1 MGLYPKKRKLA
12 PKVEEVTF
20 DSDARHEF
28 LTGFHKRKV
37 QRMKHAQE
45 VAVNRAREEKRQ
57 DRKRL
62 REERAAE
69 FNRALEEHKRQL
81 KQIKEENGEDSE
93 NDSEDED
100 DQEWE
105 GIEEPPAVDYE
116 AEYIDEDKYTTVTVE
131 EMDASR
137 EGLRKAVQQDDT
149 EDEEEESKEKPSAE
163 TEEAEKKPAKKVWKR
178 ATDKPKK
185 KKKQFRYESKHDR
198 KLTQA
203 KQRLSKSKKAKARRE
218 Q

>member
-37 QRMKHAQE
+37 QRIKHAQE
-45 VAVNRAREEKRQ
+45 VAENRAREEKRQ

-69 FNRALEEHKRQL
+69 FNRAMEEHKRQL
-81 KQIKEENGEDSE
+81 KQIKEQNGEDSA